1 MKKIVLGLAVL
12 GLSLVAADFSQM
24 STEELVALK
33 GTVAVEDR
41 DAFRTEMQSR
51 LLAMTPEERA
61 AYRTNNG
68 QALGQRLQDGSGAGS
83 MRQGAGTGASGT
95 AVQAQSINQRLQD
108 GSGAGSMR
116 QGAGRGHSQS
126 LKSPII

>member
-41 DAFRTEMQSR
+41 DAFRTKMQSR

-83 MRQGAGTGASGT
+83 IRKGAGAGASQGT
-95 AVQAQSINQRLQD
+95 VNQSAPAGASSINQRLRD

-116 QGAGRGHSQS
+116 Q
-126 LKSPII
+126 LVEVIDKI